1 MTIGSGMATAAM
13 LEQADVAIMP
23 DASDIG
29 FLEFH
34 QIDRAREAGRIAAR
48 EAMPQ
53 ILALVH

>member
-1 MTIGSGMATAAM
+1 
-13 LEQADVAIMP
+13 MP